1 MTHAFFKACLFL
13 GAGSVIHAMGGVQDM
28 RLMGGLR
35 ERLPITFWTFL
46 VATLALCGIPPFAGF
61 MSKDAIIWETFA
73 RGHFMLWALLW
84 LGAGITA
91 FYMFR
96 QVYMTFFGEFRG
108 THEQRH
114 HLHESPPSMTLV
126 LVALGALSI
135 VGGLIKLPGFVER
148 YDPFG
153 HPFAT
158 FLAPV
163 FSSPATRQM
172 VAPATENGSAEA
184 GFAVLSLALVAAGW
198 FLADLIYRQRSTA
211 FDWVGQLWDGAL
223 YRLVLNKYYVDEAYA
238 AGPVAA
244 TLAASRAA
252 SWFDFHIIDWIVNF
266 AVTLTVVSAWLSGLL
281 DRYVVDGLVNLAS
294 NLTLEAG
301 GRMRR
306 LQTGSINGYLYGI
319 LAAVTFALIVRAMLR
334 A

>member
-1 MTHAFFKACLFL
+1 
-13 GAGSVIHAMGGVQDM
+13 
-28 RLMGGLR
+28 
-35 ERLPITFWTFL
+35 
-46 VATLALCGIPPFAGF
+46 
-61 MSKDAIIWETFA
+61 
-73 RGHFMLWALLW
+73 
-84 LGAGITA
+84 
-91 FYMFR
+91 
-96 QVYMTFFGEFRG
+96 
-108 THEQRH
+108 
-114 HLHESPPSMTLV
+114 
-126 LVALGALSI
+126 
-135 VGGLIKLPGFVER
+135 LIKLPGFVER
-148 YDPFG
+148 YDPFGHPFG